1 VSLIEPLMLLLM
13 GLIVGGIAMAVI
25 MPVYQFVGQM
35 GGAQ

>member
-1 VSLIEPLMLLLM
+1 MM

-35 GGAQ
+35 GGGAQ